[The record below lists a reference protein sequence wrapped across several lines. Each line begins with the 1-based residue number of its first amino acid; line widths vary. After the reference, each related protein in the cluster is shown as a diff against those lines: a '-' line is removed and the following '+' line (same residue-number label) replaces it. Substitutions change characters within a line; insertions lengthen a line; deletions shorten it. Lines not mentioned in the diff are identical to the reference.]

1 MDRMFKTEAELK
13 HSTIVYTYPCGVA
26 DIIHSTKGFM
36 ESGWEAAGAKP
47 QQQRRSRKEDGEESV
62 PDMGR
67 SMRRARAQL
76 RRLALANDFRWFV
89 TLTLDQTKI
98 DRCDPKIVAKKLGQ
112 WADNMVRRH
121 GLKYVLVPEL
131 HKKGGIHFHGFF
143 NDVVTTTYSGHND
156 KNGHPI
162 YNISDWPYG
171 FTTAIELYGDYG
183 SAVGYVTKYIGKGDS
198 KPMGR
203 WYYSGGALALP
214 EKVYADLDRNDLLV
228 EYAEDAVE
236 ISIPGSMLTVIHTRK
251 EQDNVLQEKDNG
263 NAGQPRLSSD
273 AERNGIHGAGG

>member
-1 MDRMFKTEAELK
+1 
-13 HSTIVYTYPCGVA
+13 
-26 DIIHSTKGFM
+26 M

-47 QQQRRSRKEDGEESV
+47 QQQRRSRKEEGEESV
-62 PDMGR
+62 PDLGR
-67 SMRRARAQL
+67 SMRRARANL

-89 TLTLDQTKI
+89 TLTLDQAKI
-98 DRCDPKIVAKKLGQ
+98 DRCDPKVVAQKLGR

-143 NDVVTTTYSGHND
+143 NDAVTTTYSGHND
-156 KNGHPI
+156 KCGHPI
-162 YNISDWPYG
+162 YNISEWPYG

-203 WYYSGGALALP
+203 WYYSGGALAQP

-236 ISIPGSMLTVIHTRK
+236 ISIPGSTLTVIHDYRHIRK

-263 NAGQPRLSSD
+263 DAGQPRVPSD